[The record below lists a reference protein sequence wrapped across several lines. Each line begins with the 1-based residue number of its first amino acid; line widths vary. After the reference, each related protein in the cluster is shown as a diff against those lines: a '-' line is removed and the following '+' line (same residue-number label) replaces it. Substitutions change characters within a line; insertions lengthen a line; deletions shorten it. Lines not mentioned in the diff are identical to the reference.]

1 MRRGTR
7 LVSVHSL
14 FFILLIIWWWRR
26 GARWSGAAWAL
37 RWLLITSRVIIIIL
51 IVFFFLGAVLC
62 LFLTL
67 QQLLLD
73 QREKLRGL
81 RIVWFVDENWN
92 EERGGT
98 IGWFIDWQDL
108 QLMDAGYILIW
119 HSLLASWMSLSITAL
134 RNWNHTSSF
143 QRPFLPFKYSLNTF
157 TENGTLTKSIKNIWR
172 IWTKQTLK
180 CGITEDDRSLYLNYQ
195 LQWCLNVFSLNILL
209 LSLFFLPICL
219 TRGMRLSCEGSM
231 CRSSWQPLSSPWSSL
246 LSTKLT
252 VQVSLLLVSVFA
264 FCATA
269 YLLLLSLGA
278 VLSFPAPQQAPQ
290 STVLLLQLW
299 NHI

>member
-1 MRRGTR
+1 MVKKR
-7 LVSVHSL
+7 SKMKWSSL
-14 FFILLIIWWWRR
+14 SSAMTPHHFQ
-26 GARWSGAAWAL
+26 SHHPHPHP
-37 RWLLITSRVIIIIL
+37 
-51 IVFFFLGAVLC
+51 
-62 LFLTL
+62 
-67 QQLLLD
+67 LLLPQCCALPLPHPPTASSGSAGET
-73 QREKLRGL
+73 QRLQDCLVRRWEL
-81 RIVWFVDENWN
+81 
-92 EERGGT
+92 ERGERRHHWLIYWLT
-98 IGWFIDWQDL
+98 DL

-143 QRPFLPFKYSLNTF
+143 QRPFLPFKHSLNTF
-157 TENGTLTKSIKNIWR
+157 TENGTFTESIKNIWR
-172 IWTKQTLK
+172 IWTKQSLK

-195 LQWCLNVFSLNILL
+195 LQWCLNVFTLCILH

-231 CRSSWQPLSSPWSSL
+231 CRSSWQPLSSPWLSL

-252 VQVSLLLVSVFA
+252 VQVPLLLLSFFA
-264 FCATA
+264 FWICS

-278 VLSFPAPQQAPQ
+278 VLSFPARQQAPQ